1 MTTTSAASLPPFPS
15 LYETIDVSSVG
26 SVVRLHTGEPS
37 EWATGAVLSNPHIL
51 TNWKDPTLVSVR
63 NLRWLTPGWDESDS
77 GPISPI
83 AIGTASNLISALA
96 EAMPNLPVPAITPTP
111 YLGIY
116 IEWYSPN
123 RIVAFTVADN
133 GEIELEY
140 EDEGMGL
147 EWEGLLRDAAVTN
160 LYRVLSAYSCEVLH
174 K

>member
-1 MTTTSAASLPPFPS
+1 
-15 LYETIDVSSVG
+15 
-26 SVVRLHTGEPS
+26 
-37 EWATGAVLSNPHIL
+37 
-51 TNWKDPTLVSVR
+51 
-63 NLRWLTPGWDESDS
+63 
-77 GPISPI
+77 
-83 AIGTASNLISALA
+83 
-96 EAMPNLPVPAITPTP
+96 MPNLPVPAITPTP